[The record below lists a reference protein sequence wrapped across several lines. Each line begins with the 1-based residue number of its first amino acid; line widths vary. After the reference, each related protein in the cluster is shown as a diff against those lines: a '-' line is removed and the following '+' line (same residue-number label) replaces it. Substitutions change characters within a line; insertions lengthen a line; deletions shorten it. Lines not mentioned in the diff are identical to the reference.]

1 MKKVLFYYHSDWVF
15 GKIHSELT
23 KALYPDI
30 YCDLLCWDK
39 KVSNEEMKLLDS
51 KYDFF
56 VSLPDRCFELNFKY
70 GIPAHKLIGM
80 LHSDWDIFRPT
91 CLANLDRNL
100 FTQLRGYTAICPM
113 LVNSSIS
120 HGISR
125 VPDLLKIGLFTENYK
140 KPTSQQIANLGY
152 MQVFFRSDYGFD
164 IKRGNLVK
172 NVAEL
177 TGLNFVHRNDLG
189 YLSVDKAYSNID
201 LYMFASLTEGNPYAA
216 LEAFAAGIPVLGTDT
231 GIFKELVKSGGGKI
245 LPFKDHRY
253 IEEAY
258 KTIKYLQ
265 NNFDCY
271 IDMSNKAVE
280 ESQKFDWSILRND
293 WISYF
298 NSI

>member
-1 MKKVLFYYHSDWVF
+1 
-15 GKIHSELT
+15 
-23 KALYPDI
+23 
-30 YCDLLCWDK
+30 
-39 KVSNEEMKLLDS
+39 
-51 KYDFF
+51 
-56 VSLPDRCFELNFKY
+56 
-70 GIPAHKLIGM
+70 
-80 LHSDWDIFRPT
+80 
-91 CLANLDRNL
+91 
-100 FTQLRGYTAICPM
+100 
-113 LVNSSIS
+113 
-120 HGISR
+120 
-125 VPDLLKIGLFTENYK
+125 
-140 KPTSQQIANLGY
+140 
-152 MQVFFRSDYGFD
+152 
-164 IKRGNLVK
+164 
-172 NVAEL
+172 
-177 TGLNFVHRNDLG
+177 
-189 YLSVDKAYSNID
+189 
-201 LYMFASLTEGNPYAA
+201 MFASLTEGNPYAA